1 MNGFMF
7 SDSRMTEHST
17 EKQRQGIQS
26 VEVGT
31 RLLRVLAS
39 HGRSMMLKDLAKN
52 AGMAPAKAHRYLTSF
67 IRAGLVAQDA
77 YTGQYD
83 LGSFALELGLS
94 SLARL
99 DIVRAAD
106 PVLDRL
112 CEQIDETVGLAVWGS
127 HGATV
132 VRMMEP
138 TTTITV
144 TLRAG
149 AVLPLTKSATGRAF
163 AAFSQIPAVRKALEL
178 EIKQLASERNSSI
191 ATIREEIDPV
201 LSEIRGQGLSRA
213 SGSFTPGINGFSAP
227 VFDFSGQMVASI
239 TALGA
244 VGHFDASWHSPIAKE
259 LRAAAADLSKT
270 LGHPES
276 ASTER

>member
-1 MNGFMF
+1 
-7 SDSRMTEHST
+7 MTEHT
-17 EKQRQGIQS
+17 PEKQRQGIQS

-67 IRAGLVAQDA
+67 IRSGLVAQNA

-106 PVLDRL
+106 PVLDQL
-112 CEQIDETVGLAVWGS
+112 CEKIDETVALVVWGS

-132 VRMMEP
+132 VRLMEP
-138 TTTITV
+138 TSTITI
-144 TLRAG
+144 TLRPG
-149 AVLPLTKSATGRAF
+149 AVLPLTNSATGRAF
-163 AAFSQIPAVRKALEL
+163 AAFSQTPAVRKALDA
-178 EIKQLASERNSSI
+178 EIKQIAAERGST
-191 ATIREEIDPV
+191 AAAVREELDPV
-201 LSEIRGQGLSRA
+201 LSEIRSQGLSRA
-213 SGSFTPGINGFSAP
+213 SGSLTPGINGFSAP
-227 VFDFSGQMVASI
+227 VVDFSGQMVAAI

-244 VGHFDASWHSPIAKE
+244 IGHFDASWLSPIATE
-259 LRAAAADLSKT
+259 LRAAASELSKT
-270 LGHPES
+270 LGHSRNAAEKP
-276 ASTER
+276 